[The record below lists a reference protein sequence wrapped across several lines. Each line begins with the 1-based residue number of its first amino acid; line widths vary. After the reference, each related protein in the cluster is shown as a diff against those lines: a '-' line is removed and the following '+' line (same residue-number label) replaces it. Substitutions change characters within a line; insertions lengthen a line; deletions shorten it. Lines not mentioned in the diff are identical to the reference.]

1 MEKVDSDTL
10 AKIEEE
16 SHADHHNVHESVE
29 FSSENEAVFEQ
40 EANSQRESS

>member
-16 SHADHHNVHESVE
+16 SHAYHHNVHESVE